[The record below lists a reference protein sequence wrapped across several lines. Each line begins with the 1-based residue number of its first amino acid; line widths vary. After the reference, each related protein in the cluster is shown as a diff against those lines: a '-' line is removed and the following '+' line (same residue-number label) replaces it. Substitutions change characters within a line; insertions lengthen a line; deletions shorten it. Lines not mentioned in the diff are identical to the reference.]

1 MKKSVPILL
10 IICAVL
16 LMCAVFVYRGQ
27 THGAKGY
34 VKQFMDKE
42 MNLKDYDIIA
52 WSNVDST
59 YHVSDSMLHVM
70 HVSAVKDKKVKRQ
83 TQYIPRTSK
92 LNLISVRYKLGN
104 DTLMNTFYLDDKL
117 TGIVGVK

>member
-1 MKKSVPILL
+1 MKKLIPTLFLGALL
-10 IICAVL
+10 LFSCGEG
-16 LMCAVFVYRGQ
+16 YN
-27 THGAKGY
+27 AKSH
-34 VKQFMDKE
+34 VKQFMNEE

-52 WSNVDST
+52 WSDMDST
-59 YHVSDSMLHVM
+59 FRVSDSMLHVM
-70 HVSAVKDKKVKRQ
+70 HLSAVKDKKVRRQ
-83 TQYIPRTSK
+83 TQYVPRTSK